1 MLPQEGLIPQLEQGL
16 AMFYAGL
23 SALSA
28 AQGSGLDEVPEVT
41 RELTID
47 GIPVTVVDT
56 VEGSAFA
63 QPGEEGSQEV
73 QQRRGGRQQQQ
84 QQQRGLR
91 VDWLEADVGEGN
103 AGELVDAGQQQQQQ
117 QQQLSSRK

>member
-16 AMFYAGL
+16 AMFYTGL

-28 AQGSGLDEVPEVT
+28 AQGQGLDEVPEVT
-41 RELTID
+41 RNLTID

-56 VEGSAFA
+56 VEGSAFV
-63 QPGEEGSQEV
+63 QPGEDGSQEV
-73 QQRRGGRQQQQ
+73 QQRKGGKQQQ

-91 VDWLEADVGEGN
+91 VDWLEADVAAEG
-103 AGELVDAGQQQQQQ
+103 ADVAAQQ
-117 QQQLSSRK
+117 QQQLSARS

>member
-1 MLPQEGLIPQLEQGL
+1 MLPQEGLVPQLEQGL

-23 SALSA
+23 SALTA
-28 AQGSGLDEVPEVT
+28 AQGEGLDEVPEVT
-41 RELTID
+41 RNLTID

-63 QPGEEGSQEV
+63 EPGEEGSQEV
-73 QQRRGGRQQQQ
+73 QQRRGGKQ

-91 VDWLEADVGEGN
+91 VDWLEADVLEG
-103 AGELVDAGQQQQQQ
+103 AGVEESDAAEQ
-117 QQQLSSRK
+117 QQQLSARS